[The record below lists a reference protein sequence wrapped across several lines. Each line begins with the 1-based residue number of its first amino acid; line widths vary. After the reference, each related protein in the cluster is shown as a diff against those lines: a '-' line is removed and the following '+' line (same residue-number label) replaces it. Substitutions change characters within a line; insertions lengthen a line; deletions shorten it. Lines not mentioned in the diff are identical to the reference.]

1 VPTDFPGHF
10 GIYFGMAWYSGKT
23 AFDYIDIQGMPGAF
37 AVQFAALIN
46 DVLDEGLS
54 FHG

>member
-1 VPTDFPGHF
+1 
-10 GIYFGMAWYSGKT
+10 MARNRGKT
-23 AFDYIDIQGMPGAF
+23 AFDYIDIKGMPSAF
-37 AVQFAALIN
+37 ALQLAALIN